1 MSTIANLEYQ
11 IDCIQGEIRQLQ
23 NQKNELDEF
32 YNEAVK
38 AGGEVEQ
45 QLQRKQKK
53 ADKFQG
59 LICVSTLAAKM
70 ADKIAD
76 CYGGN
81 NRYQL
86 LSQFENV
93 RQNIFQAIQRLER
106 EIEEKQIRIS
116 GLQSQIERIHEEERR
131 RAEEARCAEEARRQ
145 EENE

>member
-11 IDCIQGEIRQLQ
+11 INCIQGEIRQLQ

-59 LICVSTLAAKM
+59 LICASTLAAKL

-93 RQNIFQAIQRLER
+93 RQNIFQAIRRIER
-106 EIEEKQIRIS
+106 EIEEKQLRIS
-116 GLQSQIERIHEEERR
+116 GLQSQIERIREEERR
-131 RAEEARCAEEARRQ
+131 REEEARRAEEFRRQ
-145 EENE
+145 EENG